1 LNEKETKVK
10 RNSVLMLPIVT
21 VSVAAAACLFAVPA
35 SATLITSLPGGTV
48 EAMPGINYFGAEPQ
62 TFGPGITWSS
72 TNASNQGGSV
82 FGYTGGYGFLGN
94 GFWDGSLGSMAGVND
109 SKAAWNATDT
119 MTFSF
124 STPVSAVG
132 GFLNYVPESSNP
144 TVIAVYDTLG
154 NLIESANLTFTTGG
168 GFNSG
173 EFLGFSES
181 TADIGSF
188 QLTDNYVGITNLTV
202 SGLPVNVP
210 EPASLGLM
218 GFALAGLGLAQ
229 RMRKR

>member
-48 EAMPGINYFGAEPQ
+48 ETMPVINYFGAGPQ

-72 TNASNQGGSV
+72 TNAINQGGSV
-82 FGYTGGYGFLGN
+82 FGYTGGYDFAGN
-94 GFWDGSLGSMAGVND
+94 GFWNGSLGPMAGLND
-109 SKAAWNATDT
+109 SKDVYSVTDT

-132 GFLNYVPESSNP
+132 GFLNYVPGSANP

-168 GFNSG
+168 GLNSG
-173 EFLGFSES
+173 QFLGFSEA

-188 QLTDNYVGITNLTV
+188 RLTDNYIGLTGLTV
-202 SGLPVNVP
+202 SVP
-210 EPASLGLM
+210 EPASLGLI
-218 GFALAGLGLAQ
+218 GLALAGFGLAR
-229 RMRKR
+229 RMRKS